1 MHELVAAFS
10 SSVYLNSYFY
20 FFIFAAIIMLVTTIF
35 TLLLSLQEG
44 TSNYFKGLMLILCYL
59 IVAASFFV
67 HVDPK
72 SGEFTD
78 NILPRVIV

>member
-1 MHELVAAFS
+1 
-10 SSVYLNSYFY
+10 
-20 FFIFAAIIMLVTTIF
+20 
-35 TLLLSLQEG
+35 
-44 TSNYFKGLMLILCYL
+44 MLILCYL

-78 NILPRVIV
+78 STLPIDESPILLSLRKSFNNQHAYFVVQFLTIVSFQSSHVQAVY

>member
-1 MHELVAAFS
+1 
-10 SSVYLNSYFY
+10 
-20 FFIFAAIIMLVTTIF
+20 
-35 TLLLSLQEG
+35 
-44 TSNYFKGLMLILCYL
+44 MLILCYL

-78 NILPRVIV
+78 STLPIDESPIAKPKKIF